1 MKERIISSTT
11 NYLTKY
17 QNLSS
22 SDLEKIR
29 YGLEGIYLTITKM
42 IIIIGVAF
50 LLGML
55 KEVTIILVLFNI
67 IRYTGFGF
75 HANTSMECLILSIAC
90 FVLIPIVFLKVNIS
104 TNAII
109 FISILCIISYILFA
123 PADTVKR
130 PLRNKKKRLIR
141 KISTII
147 IGLIYIGLMFLI
159 PSWRL
164 LFLTALVILA
174 ITINPLLYKAFG
186 QPYNNY
192 KNIKLA

>member
-123 PADTVKR
+123 PADTVKD
-130 PLRNKKKRLIR
+130 LYVTKE
-141 KISTII
+141 KI
-147 IGLIYIGLMFLI
+147 
-159 PSWRL
+159 
-164 LFLTALVILA
+164 
-174 ITINPLLYKAFG
+174 N
-186 QPYNNY
+186 
-192 KNIKLA
+192 